1 MYNNLGSSDRLIRF
15 VLMDFL
21 LGFSLSG
28 IDLYPWLAN
37 TCFMLFMLSMYLL
50 LTMLAAYS
58 PLYYLF
64 GWDSKS
70 AESVTP
76 SAPSPQ

>member
-1 MYNNLGSSDRLIRF
+1 MYKNLGSSDRLIRF

-28 IDLYPWLAN
+28 IDLSPWLAN
-37 TCFMLFMLSMYLL
+37 ACFMLSMYLL

-64 GWDSKS
+64 GWDTKS
-70 AESVTP
+70 AESITT
-76 SAPSPQ
+76 SSPSPQ